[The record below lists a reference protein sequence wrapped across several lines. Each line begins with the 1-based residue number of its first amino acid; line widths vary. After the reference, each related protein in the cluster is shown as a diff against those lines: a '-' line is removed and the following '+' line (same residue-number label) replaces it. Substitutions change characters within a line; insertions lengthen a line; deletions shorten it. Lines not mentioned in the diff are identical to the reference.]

1 MKKATT
7 LAMMAMMMMM
17 GSSAQEQEQGQGE
30 AAQVDWK
37 KPFSLSYTIMVSE
50 TSQVVGSMSDDAPTP
65 PPNAQQFTSPS
76 LNVSYDVT
84 TIGGYTQDG
93 NPEGMVTIDL
103 SNFIQVQ
110 QDRQQ
115 ERIEALKQAG
125 IEIPPGADQL
135 ASVPESL
142 SYVVKCEKD
151 AFSKLVVQS
160 PAGGCQDI
168 ALKGTGDRII
178 PAQSFVAKMICEQIS
193 PLAAFKSQC
202 ESWEPS
208 GDGATEQ
215 GKDCTAPSLKDSIQN
230 QAATIEAS
238 TLSVEQTATYQPDAS
253 NPDLF
258 TTAEADTKSKVE
270 ISFKIPDL
278 GNFTNFPS
286 TDSNATAD
294 GEEEEEGDK
303 NEGNRKLLQFQDV
316 VDNVVDTARDVAG
329 NVSESAR
336 DVANQVVDRAR
347 NVGDQINQAAN
358 NFVGNLQERFGG
370 GAEVSGDGI
379 VFTVEN
385 GLVDA
390 VTISS
395 LKQISDE
402 EAQTAMGACA

>member
-1 MKKATT
+1 MTT
-7 LAMMAMMMMM
+7 
-17 GSSAQEQEQGQGE
+17 
-30 AAQVDWK
+30 
-37 KPFSLSYTIMVSE
+37 F
-50 TSQVVGSMSDDAPTP
+50 TSILLNILDNSIVNRRRRRRP
-65 PPNAQQFTSPS
+65 PPPPPALHFTYDDGKGFNEGDDIGDDGHDDGDGFQRTGAGARARASNTSGLEETILSLLHHHGKRNLAGCGLHVRRCTRASECAAVHEPLAQCEVSFLLFLLSS
-76 LNVSYDVT
+76 LALALAKHLFWVAGSYDVT

-142 SYVVKCEKD
+142 SYVVKCEND

-215 GKDCTAPSLKDSIQN
+215 GKDCTGPTLKDSIQN

-238 TLSVEQTATYQPDAS
+238 TLSVEQTSTYQPDAS

-258 TTAEADTKSKVE
+258 TTAEADTKSKVR
-270 ISFKIPDL
+270 SL
-278 GNFTNFPS
+278 SQSLSVSLNFF
-286 TDSNATAD
+286 
-294 GEEEEEGDK
+294 
-303 NEGNRKLLQFQDV
+303 F
-316 VDNVVDTARDVAG
+316 
-329 NVSESAR
+329 
-336 DVANQVVDRAR
+336 
-347 NVGDQINQAAN
+347 
-358 NFVGNLQERFGG
+358 
-370 GAEVSGDGI
+370 
-379 VFTVEN
+379 
-385 GLVDA
+385 
-390 VTISS
+390 
-395 LKQISDE
+395 
-402 EAQTAMGACA
+402 